1 MAKPSTNSLNP
12 SNFLLGRISLLVS
25 VIFLLTLAGCKG
37 EDRNNPQAVVED
49 YLQAKINRDADTIQK
64 LLCSEMETYLERE
77 THTFETVSDARFD
90 GLNCTW
96 DEAQSVVRC
105 QGKIVAT
112 YGAEQ
117 TEFPLKAYRVVEE
130 GGQWKWCGESR

>member
-1 MAKPSTNSLNP
+1 MAKPSCCPVNLKTILP
-12 SNFLLGRISLLVS
+12 ILVLAI
-25 VIFLLTLAGCKG
+25 VILFLAGCKG

-49 YLQAKINRDADTIQK
+49 YLQAKISRDAETIQK

-77 THTFETVSDARFD
+77 TRTFETVSDARID
-90 GLNCTW
+90 GLSCTW

-105 QGKIVAT
+105 QGQIVAS

-130 GGQWKWCGESR
+130 DGQWKWCGESR